1 MAPRGWTTV
10 CYSCWS
16 ENGNSKSSKL
26 LLSWGITIC
35 VPFPQSDSPLGS
47 TGDYWSYSTPF
58 QVNCAWNEVRTL
70 EHTFVW
76 KVVIYFYL
84 AGCWYLGNRKYSF
97 LSLFFLTMQSWSCDY
112 PTSICQYLKCIWSSL
127 LLIYICNNII
137 GKTLVIAKHSCV
149 Y

>member
-58 QVNCAWNEVRTL
+58 QVNCAWNEVHTL

-84 AGCWYLGNRKYSF
+84 AGCWYLGNRKNKF
-97 LSLFFLTMQSWSCDY
+97 SLFLLSSYFFFKPVQELWLVCFNM
-112 PTSICQYLKCIWSSL
+112 SIPEMYLKFFVARL
-127 LLIYICNNII
+127 HL
-137 GKTLVIAKHSCV
+137 
-149 Y
+149 

>member
-47 TGDYWSYSTPF
+47 TGDYWSYNTPF

-84 AGCWYLGNRKYSF
+84 AGCWYLEKKNRKNYF
-97 LSLFFLTMQSWSCDY
+97 LFFYYYYIFFLTSAGAVISLFQYVNTWNVSEVLCSSS
-112 PTSICQYLKCIWSSL
+112 TS
-127 LLIYICNNII
+127 LI
-137 GKTLVIAKHSCV
+137 T
-149 Y
+149 